1 MNIEDM
7 EGLEKAA
14 RKEIEE
20 LMKVTREKDGNTL
33 FSQAKATIGELL
45 IRERKP
51 EKAIEFWSKVKHSD
65 NPDLYTK
72 LQLNIGIAFKECGN
86 IENALQSWSRI
97 ERLDSA
103 ETYAR
108 AQLHISNVYDL
119 NGDKENAL
127 LALRNI
133 EYTDSP
139 KLYASAQLNIGLT
152 MLESDDNEGALRVWK
167 NIKRSDDPATFA
179 KAQINIGQ
187 IYHQNN
193 DALSALSAWNSIL
206 LTDHNEV
213 YANAQFNIGHEFQ
226 VRGNIDGALNIWSE
240 IKRSDHP
247 TFYAMAQFNIGATLR
262 KQNNNEG
269 ALVAWRNIARSDDSE
284 SFAKAKFSI
293 GIILNEKNRKDAA
306 LTEWKSVYREDDN
319 EIFAQAQFNIG
330 CELSNRD
337 DSQGAFSAW
346 DNIERSDNPEIYAR
360 ARTRIGFLLEKR
372 QDHKGAVTEWS
383 KIERSDDAEAYAVA
397 QANIGYLSFNTPT
410 VAKKAFLCIRETD
423 NPRVYAHAQFKL
435 GLIFIDEYNIEEAKK
450 SFDVAKS
457 YYPYESYCY
466 EKICE
471 LIKVP
476 ETEDFGLSSLKLFNV
491 VLGIVDILTLD
502 FSKYSDEEKPFE
514 RKLAHYTSTYTS
526 NLLLGND
533 KKNIAPSLF
542 RLNTI
547 NNVNDPS
554 EGQLLIRKL
563 KGVKNNS
570 FIPLGFDEKYH
581 AFISCFTFNHDSLN
595 QFRLYGKQDNKEAS
609 GVSLVFKKDF
619 FQSKDFIGGISYLS
633 VENKSKVIET
643 ISNINSEESYDIQ
656 VQKPKNDNKEIVR
669 RSVMRCVYLDP
680 TSDYFHLA
688 QRNRLTFFREFG
700 DKTIRK
706 NGIKHSQ
713 AEYEWGVYQEYI
725 KIITDEF
732 KIAYEDLKIIYK
744 EAETKINSMRFNLG
758 SLKQKDLSIVV
769 DEILLPLKY
778 LIKHSAFRE
787 EQECRMIYIT
797 SVDRP
802 EVTMEYGSFLYV
814 EYEPGVKDHL
824 DKIYIAPAALHHKRY
839 FDHLLKDIDVP
850 VEVSG
855 NVFR

>member
-1 MNIEDM
+1 M
-7 EGLEKAA
+7 
-14 RKEIEE
+14 
-20 LMKVTREKDGNTL
+20 
-33 FSQAKATIGELL
+33 
-45 IRERKP
+45 
-51 EKAIEFWSKVKHSD
+51 
-65 NPDLYTK
+65 
-72 LQLNIGIAFKECGN
+72 
-86 IENALQSWSRI
+86 
-97 ERLDSA
+97 
-103 ETYAR
+103 
-108 AQLHISNVYDL
+108 
-119 NGDKENAL
+119 
-127 LALRNI
+127 RNI
-133 EYTDSP
+133 EHSDDH
-139 KLYASAQLNIGLT
+139 KLYASAQLDIGFTL
-152 MLESDDNEGALRVWK
+152 LESNDNEGALRVWK

-179 KAQINIGQ
+179 KAQINVGQ

-226 VRGNIDGALNIWSE
+226 VREDIDGALNIWSE
-240 IKRSDHP
+240 IKRTDHP

-262 KQNNNEG
+262 KRNNNEG

-293 GIILNEKNRKDAA
+293 GIILNEQNRKDAA
-306 LTEWKSVYREDDN
+306 LTEWGSVYRKDDN

-514 RKLAHYTSTYTS
+514 RKLAHYTSTYTC
-526 NLLLGND
+526 NLLLGNEQ
-533 KKNIAPSLF
+533 KATTPSLF

-563 KGVKNNS
+563 KGVKDNN
-570 FIPLGFDEKYH
+570 FTVLEFNEEFH

-595 QFRLYGKQDNKEAS
+595 YFRLYGKQDNKEAS
-609 GVSLVFKKDF
+609 GMSLVFKKEF
-619 FQSKDFIGGISYLS
+619 FQSQNFIGGLSHLS
-633 VENKSKVIET
+633 VENTSKIIKNTST
-643 ISNINSEESYDIQ
+643 INDTKLDNTKVQASE
-656 VQKPKNDNKEIVR
+656 DNEIVKY
-669 RSVMRCVYLDP
+669 SVMRCVYLDP
-680 TSDYFHLA
+680 TSEYFHLA

-700 DKTIRK
+700 EKRIIK
-706 NGIKHSQ
+706 NGTEQSQ
-713 AEYEWGVYQEYI
+713 AEYEWGLYRDYMA
-725 KIITDEF
+725 IITSKFET
-732 KIAYEDLKIIYK
+732 AYNSLKTIYTEVETEISNLKITLASSIYK
-744 EAETKINSMRFNLG
+744 ALIIL
-758 SLKQKDLSIVV
+758 L
-769 DEILLPLKY
+769 DEMLLPLKY

-814 EYEPGVKDHL
+814 EYEPSVQDHL
-824 DKIYIAPAALHHKRY
+824 DKIYIAPAAFQHKRY
-839 FDHLLKDIDVP
+839 FDHILKDIDVP